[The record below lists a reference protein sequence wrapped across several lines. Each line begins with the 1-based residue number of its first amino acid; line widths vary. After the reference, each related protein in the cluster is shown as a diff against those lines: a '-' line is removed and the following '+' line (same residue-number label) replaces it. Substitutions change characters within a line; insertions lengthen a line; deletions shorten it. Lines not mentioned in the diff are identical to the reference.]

1 MEAKTDFMLEGK
13 RLAVCC
19 FASFI
24 YAVGINLFVVPS
36 NVYVG
41 GLLGVCQLVRT
52 LLIEGLHLNFNID
65 IASILY
71 YLINIPL
78 FIYARIK
85 ISKQFLIRSLITVT
99 VMTVFMAVIPVR
111 AVLPDDRL
119 ASCVI
124 GGIICGVSVGL
135 TLRMNSSAGGL
146 DIIGLLIIMKREGAS
161 VGKVSL
167 ILNST
172 LYAACLFLFSLD
184 VVIYSLI
191 FTAVSSFAVDKSH
204 TQNIIVE
211 AKIITKKFEDMEQA
225 IMNDL
230 KRGVTKWTSV
240 GSYTGEEGRVLC
252 VLLSKY
258 ELPQLRHI
266 VRQSDPNAFLIVN
279 ENVHVQGNFL
289 RKMSD

>member
-1 MEAKTDFMLEGK
+1 MKHNTELSIELK

-19 FASFI
+19 FASLI
-24 YAVGINLFVVPS
+24 YAISMNLFVVPS

-41 GLLGVCQLVRT
+41 GIFGMCQLLRT
-52 LLIEGLHLNFNID
+52 LLADGLHLNFSID
-65 IASILY
+65 IAPIIY
-71 YLINIPL
+71 YALNIPL

-85 ISKQFLIRSLITVT
+85 ISRLFLICSLVTVT
-99 VMTVFMAVIPVR
+99 VMTVFLALIPIH
-111 AVLPDDRL
+111 AVLPEDRL

-124 GGIICGVSVGL
+124 GGLICGASIGL
-135 TLRMNSSAGGL
+135 ILRMNSSAGGL

-167 ILNST
+167 IINST

-184 VVIYSLI
+184 VVIYSII

-211 AKIITKKFEDMEQA
+211 AKIISKKYEEMEQA

-258 ELPQLRHI
+258 ELPQLRLI
-266 VRQSDPNAFLIVN
+266 VREFDPNAFLIIN
-279 ENVHVQGNFL
+279 ENVNVQGNFL
-289 RKMSD
+289 KKMSD

>member
-1 MEAKTDFMLEGK
+1 METKTDLMLEGK
-13 RLAVCC
+13 RIAVCC
-19 FASFI
+19 FASLV

-52 LLIEGLHLNFNID
+52 LLVEGLHLNFNID

-99 VMTVFMAVIPVR
+99 VMTIFMAVIPVR

-146 DIIGLLIIMKREGAS
+146 DIIGLLIIMKKEGAS

-167 ILNST
+167 VINST

-191 FTAVSSFAVDKSH
+191 FTAISSFAVDKSH

-211 AKIITKKFEDMEQA
+211 AKIITKKFEDMEKS

-230 KRGVTKWTSV
+230 KRGVTKWSSV
-240 GSYTGEEGRVLC
+240 GAYTGEEGRVLC

-266 VRQSDPNAFLIVN
+266 VRQFDPNAFLIVN

>member
-1 MEAKTDFMLEGK
+1 MKAKNYLLLEGK

-19 FASFI
+19 FASLL
-24 YAVGINLFVVPS
+24 YAIGINLFVVPA
-36 NVYVG
+36 NIYVG
-41 GLLGVCQLVRT
+41 GLFGVCQLVRT
-52 LLIEGLHLNFNID
+52 LLVEGFNLNFSID
-65 IASILY
+65 IASIICY
-71 YLINIPL
+71 AINIPI

-85 ISKQFLIRSLITVT
+85 ISKQFLIRSVITLT
-99 VMTVFMAVIPVR
+99 LMTIFMAVIPIR

-124 GGIICGVSVGL
+124 GGIICGVSIGL
-135 TLRMNSSAGGL
+135 TLRMNSSAGGI
-146 DIIGLLIIMKREGAS
+146 DIIDLLIIMKREGAS

-167 ILNST
+167 LVNT
-172 LYAACLFLFSLD
+172 VLYAACLFLFDLD

-191 FTAVSSFAVDKSH
+191 FTAVCSFAIDKSH

-211 AKIITKKFEDMEQA
+211 AKIISKNYEGMEQA
-225 IMNDL
+225 IMKDL
-230 KRGVTKWTSV
+230 NRGVTKWTSV

-266 VRQSDPNAFLIVN
+266 VRLFDPKAFLIIR

-289 RKMSD
+289 KKMSD

>member
-211 AKIITKKFEDMEQA
+211 AKIITKKFEDMEKS

-266 VRQSDPNAFLIVN
+266 VRQFDPNAFLIVN

>member
-1 MEAKTDFMLEGK
+1 METKTDLMLEGK
-13 RLAVCC
+13 RIAVCC
-19 FASFI
+19 FASLV

-52 LLIEGLHLNFNID
+52 LLVEGLHLNFNID

-99 VMTVFMAVIPVR
+99 VMTVFMALIPVR

-146 DIIGLLIIMKREGAS
+146 DIIGLLIIMKKEGAS

-167 ILNST
+167 VINST

-211 AKIITKKFEDMEQA
+211 AKIITKKFEDMEKS
-225 IMNDL
+225 IMKDL

-240 GSYTGEEGRVLC
+240 GAYTGEEGRVLC

-266 VRQSDPNAFLIVN
+266 VRQFDPNAFLIVN

>member
-52 LLIEGLHLNFNID
+52 LLIEGLHLNFSID

-211 AKIITKKFEDMEQA
+211 AKIITKKFEDMEKS

-266 VRQSDPNAFLIVN
+266 VRQFDPNAFLIVN